1 MASSR
6 RLLSFAVA
14 LVVILSL
21 GAGIYLRMQKD
32 DGGSATG
39 SARSGGDRPAV
50 SASETFSTDLAIPV
64 EVAAAVR
71 DTLVISVTAAGEA
84 AAVRQTTILAQ
95 VNGRVERLL
104 VRENDRVTTSSLL
117 LEVDSTE
124 YALEAARAL
133 AQKRSAE
140 VNHRESTLFD
150 DRVADS
156 AIRAEREAS
165 ARAKSG
171 LDGAEVG
178 LRKAQLDLNRT
189 RVAPPFA
196 GRVASL
202 QVIPGQWVR
211 AGDQLMTIVDLEKIK
226 VEVQVLEGEVG
237 FLSAGRSARVNFSAL
252 PGETFTGRIETI
264 NPIIDQATRTA
275 KVTVL
280 VDNPGGRILPGM
292 YARVSLDARR
302 FPDKIL
308 VPRAAIL
315 ERDRRSMLF
324 VNENG
329 FAKWRYVTTGL
340 ENEELIEIV
349 PHAETQMVEPGELV
363 LVRGH
368 YSLTHDAAIR
378 VVQSVR
384 EAGGRPD

>member
-1 MASSR
+1 
-6 RLLSFAVA
+6 LFSFAVA
-14 LVVILSL
+14 LIVVLSL
-21 GAGIYLRMQKD
+21 GAGIYLRIQKGD
-32 DGGSATG
+32 ETDRDGA
-39 SARSGGDRPAV
+39 AGGGTDRPAV
-50 SASETFSTDLAIPV
+50 SAVETFSTDLAIPV
-64 EVAAAVR
+64 EVADVVR

-124 YALEAARAL
+124 YALEVARAL

-140 VNHRESTLFD
+140 ANYRETTLFD
-150 DRVADS
+150 DRVEDA
-156 AIRAEREAS
+156 AIRAEREVV

-178 LRKAQLDLNRT
+178 LRKAELDLSRT

-196 GRVASL
+196 GRVATL
-202 QVIPGQWVR
+202 QVVPGQWVR
-211 AGDQLMTIVDLEKIK
+211 TGDQLMTIVDLEKIK

-237 FLSAGRSARVNFSAL
+237 YLSAGRNARVSFSAL
-252 PGETFTGRIETI
+252 PDETFTGRIETI
-264 NPIIDQATRTA
+264 NPVIDQATRTA

-302 FPDKIL
+302 FPDRIL
-308 VPRAAIL
+308 VPRAAVL

-324 VNENG
+324 VYENG
-329 FAKWRYVTTGL
+329 SAKWRYVTTGL
-340 ENEELIEIV
+340 ENESLVEILAH
-349 PHAETQMVEPGELV
+349 PETSMVEPGEQV

>member
-14 LVVILSL
+14 LIVILSL
-21 GAGIYLRMQKD
+21 GAGIYLRMQKGD
-32 DGGSATG
+32 DPARGDGSGT
-39 SARSGGDRPAV
+39 GGDRPAV
-50 SASETFSTDLAIPV
+50 SAAETFATDLAIPV
-64 EVAAAVR
+64 EVAEVVR

-84 AAVRQTTILAQ
+84 VAVRQTTILAQ

-104 VRENDRVTTSSLL
+104 VRENDRVTTASLL

-124 YALEAARAL
+124 YALEVARAI

-140 VNHRESTLFD
+140 ASYRESTLFD
-150 DRVADS
+150 DRVEDP
-156 AIRAEREAS
+156 AIRAERETV

-178 LRKAQLDLNRT
+178 LRKAQLDLSRT

-202 QVIPGQWVR
+202 QIVPGQWVR
-211 AGDQLMTIVDLEKIK
+211 TGDQIMTIIDLDKIK

-237 FLSAGRSARVNFSAL
+237 FLAAGRGARVSFSAL
-252 PGETFTGRIETI
+252 PDEVFTGRIETI

-329 FAKWRYVTTGL
+329 VAKWRYVTTGL
-340 ENEELIEIV
+340 ENENLVEIV
-349 PHAETQMVEPGELV
+349 ANPETQMVAPGEHV

-378 VVQSVR
+378 AVQSVR

>member
-1 MASSR
+1 MASPR

-14 LVVILSL
+14 LIVTLSL

-32 DGGSATG
+32 DGN
-39 SARSGGDRPAV
+39 SGNGADDNGGVRPQV
-50 SASETFSTDLAIPV
+50 SASETFATDLAIPV
-64 EVAAAVR
+64 EVAEAVR

-95 VNGRVERLL
+95 VSGRVERVL

-124 YALEAARAL
+124 YALEVARAL

-140 VNHRESTLFD
+140 VSYRESTLFD
-150 DRVADS
+150 DRVEDA
-156 AIRAEREAS
+156 AVRAEREIS

-178 LRKAQLDLNRT
+178 LRKAELDLSRT

-237 FLSAGRSARVNFSAL
+237 YLTAGRSARVNFSAL

-264 NPIIDQATRTA
+264 NPMIDQATRTA

-302 FPDKIL
+302 FPDRIL

-340 ENEELIEIV
+340 ENEELVEIV
-349 PHAETQMVEPGELV
+349 PNPETQMVEPGEQV

>member
-6 RLLSFAVA
+6 RYLSYFVA
-14 LVVILSL
+14 LIVVLLL
-21 GAGIYLRMQKD
+21 GAGIYLKIQSED
-32 DGGSATG
+32 AEASGVST
-39 SARSGGDRPAV
+39 SSSGGPVAV
-50 SASETFSTDLAIPV
+50 SATETFSTGLAIPV
-64 EVAAAVR
+64 EVAEVVR
-71 DTLVISVTAAGEA
+71 DTLVISVTASGQA

-95 VNGRVERLL
+95 VNGRVDRLL
-104 VRENDRVTTSSLL
+104 VRENDRVTPSSLL
-117 LEVDSTE
+117 VAIDSTE
-124 YALEAARAL
+124 YALEVARAI

-140 VNHRESTLFD
+140 ATFRETTLFD
-150 DRVADS
+150 DRVEDPE
-156 AIRAEREAS
+156 IRMERETV

-171 LDGAEVG
+171 LDAAEVG
-178 LRKAQLDLNRT
+178 LRKAELDLSRT
-189 RVAPPFA
+189 RVRSPFS
-196 GRVASL
+196 GRVAS
-202 QVIPGQWVR
+202 VGIVPGQWVR
-211 AGDQLMTIVDLEKIK
+211 AGDELMTIVDLDQIK
-226 VEVQVLEGEVG
+226 VEVQVLESEVG
-237 FLSAGRSARVNFSAL
+237 YLTPGRSARIDFSAF
-252 PGETFTGRIETI
+252 PGEVFTGRIETI
-264 NPIIDQATRTA
+264 NPIIDQNTRTA

-292 YARVSLDARR
+292 YARVRLDARR
-302 FPDKIL
+302 FPDRIL

-329 FAKWRYVTTGL
+329 VAKWRYVTTGL

-349 PHAETQMVEPGELV
+349 SHPETHMVEPGEQV

-378 VVQSVR
+378 VVESVR

>member
-1 MASSR
+1 MASPR

-14 LVVILSL
+14 LIVILSL
-21 GAGIYLRMQKD
+21 GAGIYLRIQKGNGAARD
-32 DGGSATG
+32 SGAGSDGA
-39 SARSGGDRPAV
+39 RPAV
-50 SASETFSTDLAIPV
+50 SAAETFSTDLAIPV
-64 EVAAAVR
+64 EVAEVVR

-95 VNGRVERLL
+95 VDGRVERLL

-124 YALEAARAL
+124 YALEVARAL
-133 AQKRSAE
+133 AGKRSAE
-140 VNHRESTLFD
+140 ASYRETTLFD
-150 DRVADS
+150 DRVEDAG
-156 AIRAEREAS
+156 IRAEREAV

-171 LDGAEVG
+171 LDGAEVQ
-178 LRKAQLDLNRT
+178 LRKAQLDLSRT

-202 QVIPGQWVR
+202 QVVPGQWVR
-211 AGDQLMTIVDLEKIK
+211 RGDQLMTIVELNRIK

-237 FLSAGRSARVNFSAL
+237 YLSAGRGARVAFSAL
-252 PGETFTGRIETI
+252 PDEVFSGRIETI
-264 NPIIDQATRTA
+264 NPMIDQTTRTA

-302 FPDKIL
+302 FPDRIL

-324 VNENG
+324 VYENG
-329 FAKWRYVTTGL
+329 AAKWRYVTTGL
-340 ENEELIEIV
+340 ENENLVEISAN
-349 PHAETQMVEPGELV
+349 PETMMVEPGEQV

-378 VVQSVR
+378 IVQSVR

>member
-32 DGGSATG
+32 DGASATG
-39 SARSGGDRPAV
+39 SAGSGGDRPAV

-124 YALEAARAL
+124 YALEVARAL

-140 VNHRESTLFD
+140 VNYRESTLFD
-150 DRVADS
+150 DRVEDS

-349 PHAETQMVEPGELV
+349 PHAETQMGEPGELV